1 MQGKFFN
8 VRKGVL
14 RKTILVIA
22 FCASAMFVSA
32 QDEEEE
38 KEEEKKGFQK
48 EKLFFGGNFGL
59 TFGNF
64 TLINVSPQIG
74 YRFTDHVAAGVGL
87 NLQYISIKEKYTNGD
102 LYRKST
108 QGVTGLNVFGRLYPI
123 KQFMIQ
129 VQPEMN
135 YVFGKE
141 FYYDTNPR
149 QEYKLD
155 AQIVPSL
162 LLGGGLVIPSGRGA
176 FITSVFY
183 DVLQDPNTPYG
194 KRLIVNF
201 TYNIGF

>member
-1 MQGKFFN
+1 MSAGALK
-8 VRKGVL
+8 
-14 RKTILVIA
+14 KTILSVALCATTIFA
-22 FCASAMFVSA
+22 FA
-32 QDEEEE
+32 QDEEPDE
-38 KEEEKKGFQK
+38 KKEKGFQK
-48 EKLFFGGNFGL
+48 EKLFVGGNFGL
-59 TFGNF
+59 TFGNY

-74 YRFTDHVAAGVGL
+74 YRFTDFFAAGVGL
-87 NLQYISIKEKYTNGD
+87 NFQYVGIKEKYTNGD

-123 KQFMIQ
+123 NQFMIQ
-129 VQPEMN
+129 VQPEVN

-141 FYYDTNPR
+141 IYYDTNPR

-183 DVLQDPNTPYG
+183 DVLQDPSSPYG

-201 TYNIGF
+201 TYNIGL

>member
-1 MQGKFFN
+1 MQGKFFKRESN
-8 VRKGVL
+8 RL
-14 RKTILVIA
+14 RKTILVTA
-22 FCASAMFVSA
+22 FCTLTLFALA
-32 QDEEEE
+32 QDEGEE

-48 EKLFFGGNFGL
+48 EKLFVGGNFGL

-74 YRFTDHVAAGVGL
+74 YRFTDFVAAGVGL

-108 QGVTGLNVFGRLYPI
+108 QGVTGLNVFGRLYPL

-129 VQPEMN
+129 VQPEIN

-141 FYYDTNPR
+141 IYYDTSPR

-183 DVLQDPNTPYG
+183 DVLQDPSSPYG

-201 TYNIGF
+201 TYNIGL

>member
-1 MQGKFFN
+1 MKKALLMF
-8 VRKGVL
+8 L
-14 RKTILVIA
+14 LCTSIL
-22 FCASAMFVSA
+22 FVFA
-32 QDEEEE
+32 QDEEEKPE
-38 KEEEKKGFQK
+38 KEKGFQK
-48 EKLFFGGNFGL
+48 EKLFVGGNFGL
-59 TFGNF
+59 TFGNY

-102 LYRKST
+102 TYRKST

-123 KQFMIQ
+123 NQFMIQ
-129 VQPEMN
+129 VQPEIN

-141 FYYDTNPR
+141 VYYDTNPR
-149 QEYKLD
+149 QEFELD

-183 DVLQDPNTPYG
+183 DVLQDPNSPYG

-201 TYNIGF
+201 TFNVGL